1 MTESEK
7 EPLLGDPFITEAN
20 RALLSGNLA
29 QVDNED
35 LKRVLTA
42 AIRLYSAKIE
52 FGGAP
57 DEPVVVSEVTP
68 TDIVVIV
75 SALIEA
81 AGLNLWDVS
90 MWHSR
95 VKHSR

>member
-1 MTESEK
+1 MTASEE
-7 EPLLGDPFITEAN
+7 EPRLGGHFITEAE
-20 RALLSGNLA
+20 RALSSGNLA
-29 QVDNED
+29 KVENED
-35 LKRVLTA
+35 LKRVLTV
-42 AIRLYSAKIE
+42 AIRLYSAKAE

-57 DEPVVVSEVTP
+57 DKPVVVSEVTP
-68 TDIVVIV
+68 TDIVVMV

-95 VKHSR
+95 VKHNR